1 MQTHTQEAEI
11 KPTMQQQQNY
21 QRLWMRKQ
29 TECERERER
38 ERQGKARKRGGERE
52 GNNMTGIF
60 IIPVTFSCCSSVR
73 G

>member
-38 ERQGKARKRGGERE
+38 EAREGKKKRGRKG
-52 GNNMTGIF
+52 G
-60 IIPVTFSCCSSVR
+60 
-73 G
+73 